1 MGKSAKVKVK
11 RIVLEVTKNLI
22 TVIVNHQPVGSV
34 VFTHEGT

>member
-22 TVIVNHQPVGSV
+22 TVIVNHQSLDSV
-34 VFTHEGT
+34 VSLHA